1 MLESPRPIN
10 IQQATAHMP
19 IPLWLI
25 LFVVAGFLLFFLKI
39 SGDRP
44 NPSSQPT
51 SSRLR
56 LFLFLVFLLVA
67 IAGIADFVKWVRGTE

>member
-1 MLESPRPIN
+1 
-10 IQQATAHMP
+10 MP

-25 LFVVAGFLLFFLKI
+25 LFVLAGFLLFFFKI

-44 NPSSQPT
+44 DHSN

-56 LFLFLVFLLVA
+56 LFFFLAFLLFAV
-67 IAGIADFVKWVRGTE
+67 AGIAAFVTWVRGSE

>member
-1 MLESPRPIN
+1 
-10 IQQATAHMP
+10 MP

-25 LFVVAGFLLFFLKI
+25 LFVVAGFLLFLLKI

-44 NPSSQPT
+44 NPSSQPD

-56 LFLFLVFLLVA
+56 LFLFLAFLLVT